1 MNTLGEK
8 ILVVGAATL
17 VAPFLILFIKNW
29 CLRERSKGE

>member
-8 ILVVGAATL
+8 ILVVGAVALT
-17 VAPFLILFIKNW
+17 APFVILFIKNW